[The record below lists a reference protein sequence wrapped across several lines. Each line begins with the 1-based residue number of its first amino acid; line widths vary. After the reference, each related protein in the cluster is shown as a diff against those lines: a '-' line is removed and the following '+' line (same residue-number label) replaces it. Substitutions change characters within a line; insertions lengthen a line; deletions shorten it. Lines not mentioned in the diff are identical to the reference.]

1 MKIFRMFGAALVA
14 AVIAFAMSSCEKD
27 GKEDYKDYPQ
37 LIVGKWFNFTPEASG
52 FIDFQADGT
61 YKEVGYNNKIGW
73 TESAGSYRFDG
84 NRLINTMS
92 NSKEY
97 SNIVE
102 ITREKLIYK
111 AGGNPERPDLGE
123 IILYWRYGLL

>member
-1 MKIFRMFGAALVA
+1 MKTFRIIGMALVA
-14 AVIAFAMSSCEKD
+14 AVIAFAFSACEKD
-27 GKEDYKDYPQ
+27 GKDDYKDYPQ

-84 NRLINTMS
+84 NRLINTM
-92 NSKEY
+92 
-97 SNIVE
+97 
-102 ITREKLIYK
+102 
-111 AGGNPERPDLGE
+111 
-123 IILYWRYGLL
+123 